1 MPQGE
6 TKKQMGGWPTCFGL
20 REGGSTYKS
29 SHKNRENNN
38 NNNKPPQ
45 KNQIQE
51 EEDDEEGGAKQVKKK
66 KKMSSSSGSGKL
78 NSSSSELDL
87 DRPNIEDYLP
97 SGSSIQQE
105 PHGKLRL

>member
-6 TKKQMGGWPTCFGL
+6 TKKQMGGWPSCFGL
-20 REGGSTYKS
+20 REGSSTYKT
-29 SHKNRENNN
+29 SHKNSESNYNN
-38 NNNKPPQ
+38 NNNKSPQ

-51 EEDDEEGGAKQVKKK
+51 EEDDDEAEEAEQVK
-66 KKMSSSSGSGKL
+66 KKMSSSSSGKL

-105 PHGKLRL
+105 PHGELRL